1 MLNGGKFNAYTQN
14 SLLAKTA
21 IMAMLLKNILLTLNI
36 ALSPFQHSFLKEKR
50 IILSLI
56 QKFGEMCITIFLD
69 CVSHLDLLL

>member
-56 QKFGEMCITIFLD
+56 QKFGEMCITTYRDITHWAELAN
-69 CVSHLDLLL
+69 